1 MKKIL
6 YFTAAWCG
14 PCKTLGPIMQSL
26 SGQINY
32 EKVDVDNNNELSI
45 QYGVR
50 NVPSLILVDET
61 GEVKGRLVGV
71 QSKDEILNFYNG

>member
-32 EKVDVDNNNELSI
+32 EKVDVDSSNDLSI

-71 QSKDEILNFYNG
+71 QSKDEILNFYNV

>member
-6 YFTAAWCG
+6 YFSAAWCG
-14 PCKTLGPIMQSL
+14 PCKMLGPIMESL

-32 EKVDVDNNNELSI
+32 EKIDVDNNQDLSI

-50 NVPSLILVDET
+50 NIPTLILVEN
-61 GEVKGRLVGV
+61 GEAVGRLTGL
-71 QSKDEILNFYNG
+71 QQKDQIIEFYNR

>member
-32 EKVDVDNNNELSI
+32 EKVDVDSSNDLSI

-50 NVPSLILVDET
+50 NVPSLILIDET
-61 GEVKGRLVGV
+61 GEIKGRLVGV

>member
-14 PCKTLGPIMQSL
+14 PCKTLGTIMQSL

-32 EKVDVDNNNELSI
+32 EKVDVDSSNDLSI

>member
-32 EKVDVDNNNELSI
+32 EKVDVDSSNDLSI

-71 QSKDEILNFYNG
+71 QTKDQILNFYNG

>member
-1 MKKIL
+1 
-6 YFTAAWCG
+6 
-14 PCKTLGPIMQSL
+14 MQSL

-32 EKVDVDNNNELSI
+32 EKVDVDSSNDLSI

>member
-14 PCKTLGPIMQSL
+14 PCKTLGPIIESL

-32 EKVDVDNNNELSI
+32 QKIDVDSNQDMSI
-45 QYGVR
+45 KYGVR
-50 NVPSLILVDET
+50 NVPSLILINEKGET
-61 GEVKGRLVGV
+61 LNKLVGV
-71 QSKDEILNFYNG
+71 STKEQILKLYNG

>member
-32 EKVDVDNNNELSI
+32 EKVDVDSSNDLSI

-61 GEVKGRLVGV
+61 GEVKGISR
-71 QSKDEILNFYNG
+71 SSI

>member
-6 YFTAAWCG
+6 YFTATWCG

-32 EKVDVDNNNELSI
+32 EKVDVDSSNDLSI

>member
-32 EKVDVDNNNELSI
+32 EKVDLDSSNDLSI

-50 NVPSLILVDET
+50 NVPSLILIDET
-61 GEVKGRLVGV
+61 GEIKGRLVGV